1 MSIQDESSAKGPL
14 VSPAYYEQGA
24 RWEQDIYRKT
34 ELSRN
39 AWRIVSVLLGLAVI
53 GCIWALIALLPLKSF
68 EVVTLVVDKATG
80 FTEIAR
86 PLIEGGPISER
97 EAVTQANIVR
107 YIRARETYDPPALR
121 DNFELASL
129 LSGGVASK
137 ELQDLYSDAN
147 PKSPVR
153 LWGVKG
159 RTKVYVKSVIFLTN
173 GWISNPK
180 TPATAAVR
188 FETTRTTER
197 ENIVEHWV
205 ANVRF
210 RYTTEPMKNAWRFDN
225 PLGFQT
231 IEYRKDQET
240 VSPGETTPPA
250 PPSAEVRP

>member
-1 MSIQDESSAKGPL
+1 
-14 VSPAYYEQGA
+14 
-24 RWEQDIYRKT
+24 
-34 ELSRN
+34 
-39 AWRIVSVLLGLAVI
+39 
-53 GCIWALIALLPLKSF
+53 
-68 EVVTLVVDKATG
+68 
-80 FTEIAR
+80 
-86 PLIEGGPISER
+86 
-97 EAVTQANIVR
+97 
-107 YIRARETYDPPALR
+107 
-121 DNFELASL
+121 
-129 LSGGVASK
+129 
-137 ELQDLYSDAN
+137 LQDLYSDAN

-240 VSPGETTPPA
+240 VSPGETTPP
-250 PPSAEVRP
+250 PAEVKP